1 MIAPYDRD
9 AVDGASLGARIVAYK
24 GQRMAVLTLS
34 GAIGLPLG
42 FHASQ
47 FIHSLNQLRDYDV
60 LYTILDSSGGSA
72 NDAWLIYDFLIKG
85 PAREHGSLVL
95 ITTECSGDAIL
106 ISLGFQQILMQPQS
120 YICFRPVELSR
131 PAATRRVTK
140 LIAGLVARRIGC
152 RIEDV
157 LGWMDKNTKLTADE
171 CLKLSL
177 CDAIV

>member
-1 MIAPYDRD
+1 MTAGYDQD
-9 AVDGASLGARIVAYK
+9 ANRASLGVRIVAYK
-24 GQRMAVLTLS
+24 GQRMAVLRIS
-34 GAIGLPLG
+34 GGIGLPSGLQAP
-42 FHASQ
+42 HL
-47 FIHSLNQLRDYDV
+47 INSLNQLTDYDV
-60 LYTILDSSGGSA
+60 LYAILDSSGGSA
-72 NDAWLIYDFLIKG
+72 IDTWLIYDFLVKG

-120 YICFRPVELSR
+120 YIRFRPVELSR
-131 PAATRRVTK
+131 PAATQKVTK

-157 LGWMDKNTKLTADE
+157 LDWMDKSKKLTAEE
-171 CLKLSL
+171 CLALSL

>member
-1 MIAPYDRD
+1 MTAAYDRD
-9 AVDGASLGARIVAYK
+9 ANGASLGARIVAYK
-24 GQRMAVLTLS
+24 GQRMAVLRIS
-34 GAIGLPLG
+34 GGIGLPSGLQAP
-42 FHASQ
+42 H
-47 FIHSLNQLRDYDV
+47 FIHSLNKLADYDV
-60 LYTILDSSGGSA
+60 LYAILDSAGGSA
-72 NDAWLIYDFLIKG
+72 IDTWLIYDFLSKG

-120 YICFRPVELSR
+120 YIRFRPVELSR
-131 PAATRRVTK
+131 PAATQKVTK

-157 LGWMDKNTKLTADE
+157 LAWMDKSKKLTAEE
-171 CLKLSL
+171 CLTLSL

>member
-1 MIAPYDRD
+1 
-9 AVDGASLGARIVAYK
+9 
-24 GQRMAVLTLS
+24 
-34 GAIGLPLG
+34 
-42 FHASQ
+42 
-47 FIHSLNQLRDYDV
+47 
-60 LYTILDSSGGSA
+60 
-72 NDAWLIYDFLIKG
+72 
-85 PAREHGSLVL
+85 
-95 ITTECSGDAIL
+95 
-106 ISLGFQQILMQPQS
+106 MQPQS
-120 YICFRPVELSR
+120 YIRFRPVELSR